1 MKAGM
6 VKIAC
11 SFAGVSFNCAAAGAS
26 LSPLGLITVAA
37 VVVPAV
43 CSMAQ
48 NKELLGK
55 AKALLTSKWGD
66 IEVPIFNVF
75 VLLPLD

>member
-48 NKELLGK
+48 IRNCLVKLRLY
-55 AKALLTSKWGD
+55 
-66 IEVPIFNVF
+66 
-75 VLLPLD
+75 